1 MSSCLKKSFSLLEL
15 SIVLIV
21 LSLLTFTV
29 LSGAKI
35 IARAKAQKVL
45 VEIDKYKKAIMIFR
59 DSYDVYPGNVD
70 EETCRK
76 WAEFSQLNLDKE
88 GVSLG
93 DYCTN
98 NRAQAGGRGKVNDGF
113 AGSSLMATTERWI
126 SFLNAMRFMR
136 TSKIIDADTVS
147 TTIADD
153 EMVNGSYPASKA
165 NQGPWDEV
173 CKDCISYENVKRTQA
188 KTSFDSNGAATLAGI
203 LIDPKKTESL
213 NLNFIR
219 GSNNSEG
226 AVNEHEFYDTEVQ
239 KNVNSQNVLIL
250 YKNTPAGADDTYGT
264 GPLAT
269 GILTADIVNQID
281 VKIDDGR
288 PGTGILIGLKNG
300 YVKSVDNEDG
310 KKRICYNTLQNDVS
324 NGYYVSSTETKNG
337 CNILYIIR

>member
-59 DSYDVYPGNVD
+59 DAYDVYPGNVD

-76 WAEFSQLNLDKE
+76 WAEFSQLNSDKE
-88 GVSLG
+88 GINFG

-98 NRAQAGGRGKVNDGF
+98 DRSKAGGKGKVNDGF
-113 AGSSLMATTERWI
+113 AGSSLMATTERWT
-126 SFLNAMRFMR
+126 SFLNAMRFMQ
-136 TSKIIDADTVS
+136 TSGTIDAVK

-153 EMVNGSYPASKA
+153 EMTTGSYTGDINK
-165 NQGPWDEV
+165 GPWDEA

-188 KTSFDSNGAATLAGI
+188 KTSFDNNGAATLAGI
-203 LIDPKKTESL
+203 LIDPAKEQSF

-219 GSNNSEG
+219 GSNNSGG
-226 AVNEHEFYDTEVQ
+226 AANEHEFYDAEVQ

-300 YVKSVDNEDG
+300 YVKSLTNESD
-310 KKRICYNTLQNDVS
+310 KKRVCYNTLQNDVS

-337 CNILYIIR
+337 CNVLYIIK